1 MCCYHP
7 PVLLHPSLESHDTGR
22 PIVVAVWVRELLWI
36 DGNRWMAVV
45 DDIGERKGDGL
56 LKNIGDDR
64 VDSIVDERNSQLS
77 TKIPYSTGD

>member
-1 MCCYHP
+1 M
-7 PVLLHPSLESHDTGR
+7 
-22 PIVVAVWVRELLWI
+22 AVWVRELLWI

-77 TKIPYSTGD
+77 TNIPYTLIKS